1 MNTIQNTIQTVTVN
15 GREVLDFSKNTPNQ
29 CAILPL
35 SVVKRLATFLNDT
48 NLDDIK
54 RRMVRSIKADLT
66 NDMQSY
72 LNILQEEI
80 DFHTTITALMEY
92 KIVSE
97 EPVTQNTYL

>member
-1 MNTIQNTIQTVTVN
+1 MNTIQNTVQTVTVN

-54 RRMVRSIKADLT
+54 RRMIRSINADLT

-80 DFHTTITALMEY
+80 DFH
-92 KIVSE
+92 
-97 EPVTQNTYL
+97 NTVGAIADYEGEMLSRVISQD